1 MNKKALVAIGYNN
14 GNGIKRLLYSL
25 ENAYYGNDTVTLIIS
40 IDKSDSNEVEKIAE
54 LFHWSHGE
62 KKIRTFSERQGLR
75 KHILSC
81 GDFFDQYDSL
91 FIFEDDI
98 VVSPYFYEYGKKCI
112 NYYWGR
118 PAVEGISLYSHKW
131 NQNANFPFE
140 PIKKEFDTYYAQY
153 APSWGQIWFRE
164 TWMNF
169 MEWYGENQN
178 IFEDKYN
185 PEIPYNLY
193 QWGKNSWLKYYIAY
207 CALKKRYFV
216 YPYFSYTTAFV
227 TKSTHF
233 INDITRYQVSLAFGK
248 TDNIRLAPFDENA
261 VYYDAFFENIDLG
274 KKIDCEKYNV
284 CIDLYGTKR
293 NYSEFSYILSTQIL
307 PYKVRKKYS
316 LQFWP
321 VDMNIIMSE
330 QEGEG
335 IYLYDTQWTEKV
347 KWKKK
352 NEQIVRKWNYFM
364 RDRFLTVEEIWPVC
378 SQKIQNLLRI
388 IVRKG
393 NY

>member
-1 MNKKALVAIGYNN
+1 MNKTALIAIGYNN
-14 GNGIKRLLYSL
+14 EIGIKRLLNSL
-25 ENAYYGNDTVTLIIS
+25 ENACYGNDTVTLIIS
-40 IDKSDSNEVEKIAE
+40 IDKSNNNEVEKIAE
-54 LFHWSHGE
+54 LFCWSHGE
-62 KKIRTFSERQGLR
+62 KQIRIFSKRQGLK

-81 GDFFDQYDSL
+81 GDFFEQYDSL

-98 VVSPYFYEYGKKCI
+98 VASPYFYEYGKKCI
-112 NYYWGR
+112 SFYQGK
-118 PAVEGISLYSHKW
+118 PEIEGIALYSHQW

-169 MEWYGENQN
+169 IKWYEENRN
-178 IFEDKYN
+178 IFEDEYN

-193 QWGKNSWLKYYIAY
+193 KWGNNSWLKYYIAY

-233 INDITRYQVSLAFGK
+233 INDITRYQVNLALGK
-248 TDNIRLAPFDENA
+248 TDHIKLDPFDEDS
-261 VYYDAFFENIDLG
+261 VCYDVFFENMGLNKEIG
-274 KKIDCEKYNV
+274 CEKDDV

-293 NYSEFSYILSTQIL
+293 NYSEYKYILSTQIL
-307 PYKVRKKYS
+307 PFEIRKKYS

-321 VDMNIIMSE
+321 ADMNIIMNEST
-330 QEGEG
+330 GEG
-335 IYLYDTQWTEKV
+335 IYLYDTLITEKV
-347 KWKKK
+347 KKKK
-352 NEQIVRKWNYFM
+352 RKKEQIVRKWNYFM
-364 RDRFLTVEEIWPVC
+364 RDRFLTIEEIGPVC
-378 SQKIQNLLRI
+378 GQKIQNFLRLI
-388 IVRKG
+388 LFKKK
-393 NY
+393 